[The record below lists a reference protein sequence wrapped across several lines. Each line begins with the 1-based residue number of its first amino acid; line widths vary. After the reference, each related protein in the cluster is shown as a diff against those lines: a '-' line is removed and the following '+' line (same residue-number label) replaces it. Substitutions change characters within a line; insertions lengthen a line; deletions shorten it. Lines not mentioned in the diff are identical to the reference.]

1 MTREIDVCEGFQ
13 LRTVDNLNWQVFE
26 YREVKKK
33 DGGAAKEWIALPSFH
48 GKLSTAV
55 LWIFDYLPKSRSAD
69 RKNLEELIKELN
81 AVAADVGKHANKFQK
96 AMNGTRDVQ

>member
-33 DGGAAKEWIALPSFH
+33 DGGAAKEWIALPSYH
-48 GKLSTAV
+48 AKLSTAV
-55 LWIFDYLPKSRSAD
+55 LWIFDYLSKSRSAD
-69 RKNLEELIKELN
+69 RKNLKELIEELN
-81 AVAADVGKHANKFQK
+81 AVAADIGKHANKFQK
-96 AMNGTRDVQ
+96 AMKGTRDVQ